1 MAELPRTYDEWKYC
15 ITVKCGIALTQD
27 YINERLRALSTMND
41 HATAKFV
48 EMWGLSIRCQ
58 SVGLNRQRVSSKATK
73 ILVSF
78 EFQYQANYTELPS
91 RGPPF
96 SCQ

>member
-27 YINERLRALSTMND
+27 YINERLRALSTLND

-48 EMWGLSIRCQ
+48 EMWGSEHYQ
-58 SVGLNRQRVSSKATK
+58 KTVSW
-73 ILVSF
+73 F
-78 EFQYQANYTELPS
+78 ELAASEFEAK
-91 RGPPF
+91 
-96 SCQ
+96 

>member
-27 YINERLRALSTMND
+27 YINERLRALSTTND

-48 EMWGLSIRCQ
+48 EMWGSEHYQ
-58 SVGLNRQRVSSKATK
+58 KTVSW
-73 ILVSF
+73 F
-78 EFQYQANYTELPS
+78 EQAASE
-91 RGPPF
+91 F
-96 SCQ
+96 EAK

>member
-27 YINERLRALSTMND
+27 YINERLRALSTTND

-48 EMWGLSIRCQ
+48 EMWGSEHYQ
-58 SVGLNRQRVSSKATK
+58 KTVSQ
-73 ILVSF
+73 F
-78 EFQYQANYTELPS
+78 EQAASE
-91 RGPPF
+91 F
-96 SCQ
+96 EAK

>member
-27 YINERLRALSTMND
+27 YINERLRALSTKND

-48 EMWGLSIRCQ
+48 EMWGSEHHQ
-58 SVGLNRQRVSSKATK
+58 NTVSWFKQAENEFKAK
-73 ILVSF
+73 
-78 EFQYQANYTELPS
+78 
-91 RGPPF
+91 
-96 SCQ
+96 

>member
-1 MAELPRTYDEWKYC
+1 MVELPRTYDEWKYC

-48 EMWGLSIRCQ
+48 EMWGSEQ
-58 SVGLNRQRVSSKATK
+58 HQKTVSWFEQAASEFESK
-73 ILVSF
+73 
-78 EFQYQANYTELPS
+78 
-91 RGPPF
+91 
-96 SCQ
+96 

>member
-48 EMWGLSIRCQ
+48 QMWGAEHHQ
-58 SVGLNRQRVSSKATK
+58 KTVSWFEQASSEFKAK
-73 ILVSF
+73 
-78 EFQYQANYTELPS
+78 
-91 RGPPF
+91 
-96 SCQ
+96 

>member
-48 EMWGLSIRCQ
+48 EMWGSEQ
-58 SVGLNRQRVSSKATK
+58 HQKTVSWFEQAASEFESK
-73 ILVSF
+73 
-78 EFQYQANYTELPS
+78 
-91 RGPPF
+91 
-96 SCQ
+96 